1 MSIGGNN
8 YLGVDK
14 LAVTVHV
21 GLLRVS
27 ESSFIIDGAITALRV
42 RPLIG
47 AFGTIHTHGIQI
59 EQIVLILIFAD
70 RVTIATLSP
79 SLLITVIP
87 YLALKTRTASHFI
100 LFSAFGSLN
109 VSTVYSIICEEMI
122 LI

>member
-1 MSIGGNN
+1 MSIGGDN

-42 RPLIG
+42 RPLVG

-100 LFSAFGSLN
+100 LFSFFCALSMNRLFIVL
-109 VSTVYSIICEEMI
+109 YAKK
-122 LI
+122 